1 MKRILITGANSYI
14 GNALKQY
21 FAAYQAA
28 HKEKRWQID
37 TISLRDAAWEQADF
51 SGYDTILHMAGIAH
65 ADIGK
70 VSEETKETYYR
81 VNCDLAV
88 KTAKKAQREGVK
100 QFVYMSSVIVYGDSA
115 PVGKQKNIT
124 ENTAPT
130 PANFY
135 GDSKYQAE
143 LRLQTLQ
150 TEAFQ
155 VAIVRAPMIYGKD
168 SKGNFP
174 MLLKLAKKTPVFPKI
189 QNQRS
194 MLYVENLAEFIRL
207 LTEAGIGGTF
217 FPQNEEYVTT
227 AEMVR
232 LIGSALGRKVRLC
245 SALNPAVR
253 LAARMP
259 GKLGGMAQK
268 AFGSLT
274 IDRQLSHREITG
286 YQIFSLE
293 ESIQRSI

>member
-1 MKRILITGANSYI
+1 MKKILITGANSYI
-14 GNALKQY
+14 GNSIKRY
-21 FAAYQAA
+21 FASYQAG
-28 HKEKRWQID
+28 HKAERWLTD
-37 TISLRDAAWEQADF
+37 TVSLRDGAWEQADF

-65 ADIGK
+65 ADIGR

-88 KTAKKAQREGVK
+88 RTAKKAQMEGVK

-124 ENTAPT
+124 ENTEPA

-143 LRLQTLQ
+143 LKLRELQ
-150 TEAFQ
+150 TEAFR
-155 VAIVRAPMIYGKD
+155 VAIVRAPMIYGKG
-168 SKGNFP
+168 SRGNFP

-194 MLYVENLAEFIRL
+194 MLYVENLAEFLRL

-217 FPQNEEYVTT
+217 FPQNKEYVTT
-227 AEMVR
+227 AEMVS
-232 LIGSALGRKVRLC
+232 LMGEALGRRVRLWR
-245 SALNPAVR
+245 LINPPVK
-253 LAARMP
+253 LAAKMP
-259 GKLGGMAQK
+259 GRLGGMARK

-274 IDRQLSHREITG
+274 IDRELSNREITG

-293 ESIQRSI
+293 ESIRRSI